1 MKLVDHMPSDGQ
13 FVAIW
18 ENNGEIWA
26 DTMRVKDGKTQ
37 MLESNG
43 EWRDCECTVFLNEKQ
58 AKYVITG
65 DE

>member
-26 DTMRVKDGKTQ
+26 DTLRTKNGKHQ
-37 MLESNG
+37 VMESNG
-43 EWRDCECTVFLNEKQ
+43 EWRDCACTVFLHEKQ
-58 AKYVITG
+58 AKYMVTG
-65 DE
+65 DK